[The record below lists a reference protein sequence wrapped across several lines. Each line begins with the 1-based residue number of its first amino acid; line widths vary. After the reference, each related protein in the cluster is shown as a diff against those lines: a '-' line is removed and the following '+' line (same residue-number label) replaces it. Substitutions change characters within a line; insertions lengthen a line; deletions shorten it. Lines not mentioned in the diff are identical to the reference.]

1 MRTIVI
7 GGGIGGLTA
16 AIALGRRGWDVT
28 VLEQAPRLEP
38 VGSGLA
44 IAVNGLRALDVIGLG
59 DPVRALS
66 RIQGQV
72 GIRRPDGR
80 WLTHTSGD
88 AADERYGDRAAV
100 MLLRSH
106 LVDLLAD
113 ALGPDRLRLGTEVTG
128 VDATTGTVHTD
139 AGDLTAD
146 LVVAADGIHS
156 PTRRALFP
164 GHPDPVYSGVTAW
177 RGLAPKPDTPLRNS
191 ETWGRGLV
199 FGAHPLDDETVYFY
213 ATDLAPPG
221 EVTEDERG
229 ELLRRFQEWHEPIP
243 QLLRAADPAA
253 IIRNDLYYLK
263 KPLPAMHR
271 GRVALV
277 GDAAHPMTPNLGQ
290 GACQAIEDAIVLA
303 HLAGGDLAAY
313 TEARLSRT
321 ASVVRQSMNVCRMTK
336 LRSPLAVALRDT
348 AMSVATRFMPDL
360 MLRQAD
366 GILRWRPPRK
376 AGCDRVR
383 DGRG

>member
-1 MRTIVI
+1 QTC
-7 GGGIGGLTA
+7 
-16 AIALGRRGWDVT
+16 AL
-28 VLEQAPRLEP
+28 P
-38 VGSGLA
+38 
-44 IAVNGLRALDVIGLG
+44 I
-59 DPVRALS
+59 
-66 RIQGQV
+66 
-72 GIRRPDGR
+72 
-80 WLTHTSGD
+80 
-88 AADERYGDRAAV
+88 
-100 MLLRSH
+100 
-106 LVDLLAD
+106 
-113 ALGPDRLRLGTEVTG
+113 
-128 VDATTGTVHTD
+128 
-139 AGDLTAD
+139 
-146 LVVAADGIHS
+146 
-156 PTRRALFP
+156 
-164 GHPDPVYSGVTAW
+164 
-177 RGLAPKPDTPLRNS
+177 
-191 ETWGRGLV
+191 
-199 FGAHPLDDETVYFY
+199 LDDETVYFY

-221 EVTEDERG
+221 EVAEDEKG
-229 ELLRRFQEWHEPIP
+229 ALLRRFQGWHDPIP
-243 QLLRAADPAA
+243 ELLNAADPGA

-348 AMSVATRFMPDL
+348 AMSLATRLMPDL
-360 MLRQAD
+360 MLRRAD
-366 GILRWRPPRK
+366 GILRWRPPRR